1 MEYERPKGFYG
12 VVVKTQN
19 AVYAG
24 KKGTLVWDYII
35 WNEISFVE
43 DNTNKS
49 ESLFKSLSDSE
60 TEAKFAELSRV
71 YGVKER
77 TGAKNDNVEKKTE
90 EDHKPGSLISRAEDF
105 LNGKMNKKENRE
117 EYRKLLNEIEN
128 ALLDFPKDDSLR
140 DIYMRL
146 TDL

>member
-117 EYRKLLNEIEN
+117 EKCRRGKSALSEEQVFLNTSIIE
-128 ALLDFPKDDSLR
+128 KVKTK
-140 DIYMRL
+140 IEKI
-146 TDL
+146 